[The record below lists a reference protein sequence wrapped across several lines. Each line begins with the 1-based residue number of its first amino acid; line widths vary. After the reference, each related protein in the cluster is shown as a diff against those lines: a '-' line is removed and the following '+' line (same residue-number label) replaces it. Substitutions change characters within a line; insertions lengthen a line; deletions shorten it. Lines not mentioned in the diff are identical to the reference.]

1 MMAANYR
8 HIGGG
13 ENRLGRHYSRFSGIW
28 LTSFFADQSLTLR
41 KSQNAGSNR
50 PSRAKNEDVI
60 MAQDTRA
67 RISAR
72 ASERSTK
79 QLTTVAP
86 AQMTPSCSRAAISA
100 ADSPS
105 QSP

>member
-28 LTSFFADQSLTLR
+28 PTSFLADQSLTPR

-50 PSRAKNEDVI
+50 PSRARGKRPAPEVGGFY
-60 MAQDTRA
+60 RA
-67 RISAR
+67 AGGRRSAR
-72 ASERSTK
+72 RKRTGARAVATHDTTSSLF
-79 QLTTVAP
+79 QL
-86 AQMTPSCSRAAISA
+86 R
-100 ADSPS
+100 
-105 QSP
+105 